1 MVIRKYIAT
10 TEEEATNL
18 AKEELGEDVVI
29 MNVKQVAAKGV
40 MKLFRK
46 PSVELT
52 AAVDDVKNEEKKK
65 EEFST
70 NASSDGMP
78 DFSKL
83 QEAIQE
89 TNAVL
94 AAEAEKEAKKA
105 ANITA
110 NTNTAEKL
118 SDVIPDE
125 KALERNSAEIFGQP
139 AEKKRTR
146 KSTDEDDL
154 EERISNLQELL
165 EKQMKAAKEEE
176 KEKEEKE
183 SKEKPYF
190 DLIRKK
196 LMDNEVEETYV
207 NQILD
212 DIEGNLSPNANLDSI
227 LAGVYQKIVLKI
239 GEPHL
244 IDVKTKKTKYIFF
257 IGPTGVGKTTT
268 IAKIAATLK
277 LTKKTKLALITSDT
291 YRIAAVEQLRTYA
304 NILGIPLQVVYTPE
318 DMVQATEELRDYD
331 LVFVDTAGRSHN
343 NDEQREDI
351 QKLFDSVKEEQRE
364 VYLVLSATTKYKD
377 LVKIATTYAEMTKY
391 NLIFTKLD
399 ETDTIGN
406 IFNIRMLTGAPLS
419 YSTYGQNV
427 PDDIGK
433 TNAQNIAKQLLGGN
447 G

>member
-1 MVIRKYIAT
+1 MVIRKYVGA
-10 TEEEATNL
+10 TEEEATKL

-29 MNVKQVAAKGV
+29 MNVKQTGGSGL
-40 MKLFRK
+40 MRFFRK
-46 PSVELT
+46 PSVEVT
-52 AAVDDVKNEEKKK
+52 AAVDDVKSDSELPLSLQRQPEKK
-65 EEFST
+65 EEI
-70 NASSDGMP
+70 P

-83 QEAIQE
+83 QEAIKE

-94 AAEAEKEAKKA
+94 AAEEEKKAERQAEREKASVKNERASKILQPELSELVAEDEAK
-105 ANITA
+105 
-110 NTNTAEKL
+110 EKNKKE
-118 SDVIPDE
+118 E
-125 KALERNSAEIFGQP
+125 KDDIGER
-139 AEKKRTR
+139 
-146 KSTDEDDL
+146 L
-154 EERISNLQELL
+154 SNLQELL
-165 EKQMKAAKEEE
+165 EKQMQATKEKEEE
-176 KEKEEKE
+176 KKDEDDTGKQ
-183 SKEKPYF
+183 YF

-196 LMDNEVEETYV
+196 LEDNEVEETYIS
-207 NQILD
+207 QILD
-212 DIEGNLSPNANLDSI
+212 DIEGSLGKNATLDAI

-244 IDVKTKKTKYIFF
+244 IEVQTKKTKYIFF

-277 LTKKTKLALITSDT
+277 LTKKTKLALVTSDT

-318 DMVQATEELRDYD
+318 DMKQATEELRDYD

-351 QKLFDSVKEEQRE
+351 SKLFDAVSENQRE

-377 LVKIATTYAEMTKY
+377 LVRIATTYAEMTKY

-406 IFNIRMLTGAPLS
+406 IFNIRMLTGAPIS
-419 YSTYGQNV
+419 YSTHGQNV